1 MLQAR
6 ISPKLD
12 DLPALQARID
22 TRPPLAAQGAGGG
35 RSESHATYN
44 ITINAAPGSD
54 ERMLARLVRE
64 ELEALEHR
72 RRVRYRS
79 EMSDYE

>member
-1 MLQAR
+1 M
-6 ISPKLD
+6 
-12 DLPALQARID
+12 
-22 TRPPLAAQGAGGG
+22 AAQGVRTSGG
-35 RSESHATYN
+35 EVQATYN